1 MNADRVLDFIA
12 AINNAD
18 IDKICGLITNDHLFI
33 DSRDN
38 RETGKENM
46 KKAWIG
52 YFALFPDYKIEV
64 DEILVKDS
72 IICLLGYA
80 SGTYKN
86 LKNAINSNHWRIPAA
101 WTARTEGNKIQVWQV
116 YADNII
122 VLNIIKKNDEKP

>member
-1 MNADRVLDFIA
+1 MNADRVLDFVA

-18 IDKICGLITNDHLFI
+18 IDKICGLMTNDHLFI

-64 DEILVKDS
+64 NEILVKDP

-86 LKNAINSNHWRIPAA
+86 LKNTINSNHWRIPAA
-101 WTARTEGNKIQVWQV
+101 WTAITKGDKIQVWQV
-116 YADNII
+116 YTDNSI
-122 VLNIIKKNDEKP
+122 VMDIIKKNE